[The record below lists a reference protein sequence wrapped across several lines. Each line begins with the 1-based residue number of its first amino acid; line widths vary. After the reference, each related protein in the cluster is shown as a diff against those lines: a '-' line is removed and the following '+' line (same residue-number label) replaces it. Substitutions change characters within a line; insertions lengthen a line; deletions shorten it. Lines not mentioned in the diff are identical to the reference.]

1 MASLPQAR
9 DFVEALW
16 ASSPPTGQWRY
27 YDGLLYLMGLLH
39 VSGEFRIYDAPGA
52 AAPATG

>member
-16 ASSPPTGQWRY
+16 VSSPPTGQWRY